1 MSYTENTPASEANNL
16 DILLDFIPD
25 TPVSELESGFQ
36 VIPEGKY
43 EVRLVN
49 VGLAATK
56 KGQSAMI
63 NFVWEVR
70 YIKNW
75 NVPMEEEQVAAL
87 AGRKFQTSLNSD
99 PKIVGRGKDMF
110 MEMARM
116 WFGATNEEAAVITT
130 RAIVKL
136 LMTPDENEVRIADVE
151 VKHRKVKSLNGGDD
165 MTFTELKGAV
175 SCHIV
180 DGATLSDFAGTAHP
194 ASLS

>member
-16 DILLDFIPD
+16 EILLDFIPE

-63 NFVWEVR
+63 NFLWEVR
-70 YIKNW
+70 QAKDL
-75 NVPMEEEQVAAL
+75 NVQLEEEQLNAL
-87 AGRKFQTSLNSD
+87 VGRKFQTSLNSD
-99 PKIVGRGKDMF
+99 PKIVGKGKEMF

-130 RAIVKL
+130 RSIVKL

-165 MTFTELKGAV
+165 MTFTELKGSV